1 MFHSKSI
8 GSPGNRSFYSN
19 ETVDKLLDA
28 GKITVV
34 ESERLKIYQQA
45 QEQIIKD
52 TPHVM
57 LYNSV
62 IIVGAQ
68 KDLKGLNIHPVTL
81 HDFYPLYRE
90 N

>member
-1 MFHSKSI
+1 
-8 GSPGNRSFYSN
+8 
-19 ETVDKLLDA
+19 
-28 GKITVV
+28 
-34 ESERLKIYQQA
+34 
-45 QEQIIKD
+45 
-52 TPHVM
+52 M

-68 KDLKGLNIHPVTL
+68 KNIKGLNIHPVTL